1 MNSLWLNAAFY
12 QASCA
17 LGNTGTNPPVGCVII
32 NNNQIV
38 GIGHTSKS
46 GRPHAEE
53 NALKMAGDK
62 SVGATMY
69 ISLEPCCL
77 DDNINSCTNQI
88 LKAGVKK
95 VVIGMLDYNKLTY
108 KKGFRTLCKNGV
120 ETIIAP
126 LNFEN
131 FLFNY
136 SQYCFHVFCRPS
148 IALKLANSADSK
160 ITYANGESKWITS
173 KLSRKHVHLT
183 RSHYDAIMVG
193 KNTFQADNPS
203 LTVRVDGYKKSIF
216 RILLDTNLSLKLDAK
231 VTKNIKNNP
240 LIIFTAKNL
249 DTKKA
254 LELVSKGI
262 KVFKVQK
269 LTNGFLCINS
279 IIKQLYSLNFKRV
292 LVEGG
297 AKTAASFL
305 NAGICDFIKIY
316 KSNTFVGSD
325 GLHAFYK
332 LNKQN
337 SFFLYNEL
345 QIKDNKLETWI
356 NDNLKQV
363 YNKLI

>member
-38 GIGHTSKS
+38 GVGHTSKN

-53 NALKMAGDK
+53 NALKMAGEK
-62 SVGATMY
+62 SLGATMY

-88 LKAGVKK
+88 LKSGIKK

-108 KKGFRTLCKNGV
+108 KKGFRTLKKNGI

-131 FLFNY
+131 FLLNY
-136 SQYCFHVFCRPS
+136 SQYCFYVFGRPS
-148 IALKLANSADSK
+148 ISVKLANSADSK

-193 KNTFQADNPS
+193 KNTFETDNPY
-203 LTVRVDGYKKSIF
+203 LTVRVDGYKKSIS
-216 RILLDTNLSLKLDAK
+216 RLLLDTNLSLKLNAK

-240 LIIFTAKNL
+240 LIIFTAKSL
-249 DTKKA
+249 ETRKA
-254 LELVSKGI
+254 KQFTAKGI
-262 KVFKVQK
+262 KVYKVKK
-269 LTNGFLCINS
+269 LSNGFLCTKS
-279 IIKQLYSLNFKRV
+279 LVKKLYSMQFKRV

-297 AKTAASFL
+297 AKTATSFL
-305 NAGICDFIKIY
+305 NAGICDFINIY
-316 KSNTFVGSD
+316 KSNFFVGSD
-325 GLHAFYK
+325 GLHAFSK
-332 LNKQN
+332 LNKQS
-337 SFFLYNEL
+337 SFFLYNEV
-345 QIKDNKLETWI
+345 QIKDNKLEVWV
-356 NDNLKQV
+356 NNNLNKV
-363 YNKLI
+363 YNKLT